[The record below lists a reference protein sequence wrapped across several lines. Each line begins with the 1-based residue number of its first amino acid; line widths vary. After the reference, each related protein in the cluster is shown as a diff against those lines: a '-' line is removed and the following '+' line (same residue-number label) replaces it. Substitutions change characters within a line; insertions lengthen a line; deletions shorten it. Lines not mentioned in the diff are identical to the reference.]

1 MPELKEIVSE
11 SPDSLGV
18 CLDFGHA
25 NLQRPLFRLRDAI
38 RELESGLIATHIH
51 DNEGRS
57 DQHML
62 PLMGNI
68 PWDEA
73 IAAAGISFA
82 NGLYAVIQLE
92 TPGAMVWAYGTVID
106 NASGDPTAL
115 EMAIV
120 E

>member
-1 MPELKEIVSE
+1 MTYDKFGIISPVRRTQNFRTNIGVINTGEVSCE
-11 SPDSLGV
+11 VLVYFIDKNGDYAGDIITV
-18 CLDFGHA
+18 
-25 NLQRPLFRLRDAI
+25 NLAPGDWKQI
-38 RELESGLIATHIH
+38 
-51 DNEGRS
+51 N
-57 DQHML
+57 
-62 PLMGNI
+62 
-68 PWDEA
+68 EA